1 MNINLIPTTAG
12 IQSSIGMSG
21 HDRAFGACTGALTT
35 HVVRV
40 FDLAQ
45 GVVGFEPATA
55 RQGWVQGTPAWRPP
69 LV

>member
-21 HDRAFGACTGALTT
+21 HHHTFGACKRALTID
-35 HVVRV
+35 VRA

-45 GVVGFEPATA
+45 GVVGFTPAATA